1 MKGGNFRRWSGNQNH
16 VVNWSDNG
24 SEIKTDAVR
33 KFPYLKGN
41 WGLLVTN
48 PEFYFR
54 RGITYSY
61 LTSGNFS
68 ARISPGGF
76 IFDVAGSSLFPN
88 DIPLVLAVMNS
99 DFAAYA
105 LKLINPT
112 VNFQVGDLAR
122 LPIPNADRTLLHG
135 LVERA
140 IALARTD
147 SEEDETTY
155 DFIAPPAWPTG
166 PRDVATRASQL
177 ATIERQIDEEV
188 YRLYGIGPEDRS
200 AIEAELSEPTTTV
213 DADDAT
219 ETSSA
224 DASAGD
230 DEAVSTSKQL
240 SMPALAQ
247 QWVSYAV
254 GIVLGRFPPGIEGAI
269 GRGCFACD
277 VATALRDVV
286 DDDGIAA
293 VDGGHPD
300 DLVPRVER
308 ALELMLGSEQA
319 ERVIATAT
327 GGKPL
332 AAYLTRDFF
341 KQHVQRYRKR
351 PVYWLLQSPRRT
363 YSLLVFHERLTPDSL
378 YLIMGNR
385 YLGAKVNATRV
396 RIEELRA
403 AAQAVPQGRE
413 RRRLEGE
420 LDGAMTVLCDLEEFS
435 RLLGAVTSQVSERG
449 EVVGWRPEI
458 DDGVLINLAPLQ
470 TLMPAWSAEPKKAW
484 EALKR
489 GEYDWSHTAMRYWP
503 ERVRAACAA
512 NRSYAIAHGLATVE
526 TGVSNA
532 R

>member
-1 MKGGNFRRWSGNQNH
+1 
-16 VVNWSDNG
+16 
-24 SEIKTDAVR
+24 
-33 KFPYLKGN
+33 
-41 WGLLVTN
+41 
-48 PEFYFR
+48 
-54 RGITYSY
+54 
-61 LTSGNFS
+61 
-68 ARISPGGF
+68 
-76 IFDVAGSSLFPN
+76 
-88 DIPLVLAVMNS
+88 MNS
-99 DFAAYA
+99 KFTAYA

-112 VNFQVGDLAR
+112 VNFQVGDIAR
-122 LPIPNADRTLLHG
+122 LPIPVSDSTVLRDLAEQAIDLVRADS
-135 LVERA
+135 A
-140 IALARTD
+140 
-147 SEEDETTY
+147 EDETTY
-155 DFIAPPAWPTG
+155 DFVAPPAWPTG
-166 PRDVATRASQL
+166 PQDVAARTREL

-188 YRLYGIGPEDRS
+188 YRLYGISAEDHA
-200 AIEAELSEPTTTV
+200 AIEAELSEPTATV
-213 DADDAT
+213 DGDEGSA
-219 ETSSA
+219 TSSA
-224 DASAGD
+224 DVSVGD
-230 DEAVSTSKQL
+230 DEVAGTSKQL
-240 SMPALAQ
+240 SMQALAQ
-247 QWVSYAV
+247 QWVCYAV
-254 GIVLGRFPPGIEGAI
+254 GIVLGRFQPGVKGAI
-269 GRGCFACD
+269 GRGCFAYN
-277 VATALRDVV
+277 VAASVRDVV
-286 DDDGIAA
+286 DDDGIAV
-293 VDGGHPD
+293 VDDGHPD

-308 ALELMLGSEQA
+308 ALELMLGPEQA
-319 ERVIATAT
+319 EQVIATAT
-327 GGKPL
+327 GGTPL
-332 AAYLTRDFF
+332 ITYLTRDFF
-341 KQHVQRYRKR
+341 KQHVQQYRKR